1 VQKNTDSW
9 CVKKEDLQSAFPLDA
24 LMVPSSALTVTVDG
38 ERLMCD
44 GFSLDEIVH
53 LVSFEFITN

>member
-1 VQKNTDSW
+1 
-9 CVKKEDLQSAFPLDA
+9 
-24 LMVPSSALTVTVDG
+24 MVPSSALTVTVDG

-44 GFSLDEIVH
+44 GFSLDETVH